1 MGSKSADAP
10 NYAGAAVAE
19 GEAARELNEAATYAN
34 RPTQINPWGTVEWGV
49 TPTWDPATQQYVND
63 WTQTTTLDPK
73 ADAALQNEMQM
84 QQERTG
90 LAAGMMGDLGNNYS
104 QAVDWS
110 KYGDQTQ
117 IGGPQYMTTEG
128 LNDRISDVGTTN
140 YNPEA
145 LQRNI
150 NYGDQTV
157 QGGEYQYQQ
166 AADSM
171 YNQAKS
177 RLDPQFDSEQKA
189 MEIKLANQGLQAG
202 DAAYDAQIN
211 SLNQRKTDA
220 YGSAQNNAYANGMGA
235 AQGMFGMD
243 SSLRDMNTGEADRMA
258 NFYNTAA
265 GQQFGMNSSAQQQA
279 FQDRLAAGN
288 FSNAARDQGY
298 NERLSQLGYNT
309 GAEMSYADWQN
320 NARQQAMNEELM
332 QRGTRLNEVNALISG
347 QQVGTPQFQGF
358 NQAGTAATPQMLQ
371 AAGMQGQQAA
381 ADASA
386 SNAMMGNLIGGAATA
401 YGGGMFSDRRLKKN
415 IKRIG
420 EHQGHNIYSYTYLWG
435 VDGVGV
441 MADEIPEKYRIR
453 VGEYDMVDYGGLFG

>member
-1 MGSKSADAP
+1 M
-10 NYAGAAVAE
+10 
-19 GEAARELNEAATYAN
+19 
-34 RPTQINPWGTVEWGV
+34 

-128 LNDRISDVGTTN
+128 LNARVSDVGTTN

-171 YNQAKS
+171 YNQAAS
-177 RLDPQFDSEQKA
+177 RLDPQFESEQNA
-189 MEIKLANQGLQAG
+189 LEIKLANQGLQAG

-258 NFYNTAA
+258 NFYNTTA

-386 SNAMMGNLIGGAATA
+386 SNAMMGNLIGGAASM
-401 YGGGMFSDRRLKKN
+401 YGGGMF
-415 IKRIG
+415 G
-420 EHQGHNIYSYTYLWG
+420 
-435 VDGVGV
+435 
-441 MADEIPEKYRIR
+441 
-453 VGEYDMVDYGGLFG
+453 